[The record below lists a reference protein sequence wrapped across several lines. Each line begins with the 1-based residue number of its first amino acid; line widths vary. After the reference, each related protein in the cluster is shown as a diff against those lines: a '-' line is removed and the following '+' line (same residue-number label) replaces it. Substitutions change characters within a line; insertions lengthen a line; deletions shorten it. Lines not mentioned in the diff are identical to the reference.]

1 MEAVRDALL
10 SAPAQPPATGPQRVV
25 AWLGVQSHPGEG
37 QTQTPT
43 SASAAT
49 GPVTGAGSPFTTPRS
64 PATDP
69 AGSSDEESYADPF
82 APDSVEIRAA
92 GGDEYEPVHG
102 QEEPDARQDDEP
114 PRRTLPVRKAALA
127 AVAATLLITVLAL
140 VQGGRDADASSSS
153 IAADTMSS
161 VIDSLPA
168 APAVPDPTLLAEI
181 WSRLALAE
189 QQDFEDQFVAAFHTL
204 QSADSSVVTVLAQF
218 PGSAEVQ
225 ILADSVQSQIQG
237 TLGRCTSLRD
247 VNLKRNVTGPDCP
260 VVEPPPPETDSIST
274 TVSL

>member
-1 MEAVRDALL
+1 V
-10 SAPAQPPATGPQRVV
+10 
-25 AWLGVQSHPGEG
+25 
-37 QTQTPT
+37 
-43 SASAAT
+43 T
-49 GPVTGAGSPFTTPRS
+49 GPVTGAGSPFTAPRS

-69 AGSSDEESYADPF
+69 ALSPVPDPAGSPGEESYAPF
-82 APDSVEIRAA
+82 APDSAEEIDAA
-92 GGDEYEPVHG
+92 GADEYEPVHG
-102 QEEPDARQDDEP
+102 QDQPDVWQDDEM
-114 PRRTLPVRKAALA
+114 PRRTLPVRKTVLA
-127 AVAATLLITVLAL
+127 AGAAILLITVLAL
-140 VQGGRDADASSSS
+140 VQGGRDADASSSTL
-153 IAADTMSS
+153 AADTLSS

-168 APAVPDPTLLAEI
+168 PPAVPDPTLLAEI
-181 WSRLALAE
+181 WSRLAVAE
-189 QQDFEDQFVAAFHTL
+189 QQDFEDEFVAAFHTL
-204 QSADSSVVTVLAQF
+204 QSADSSVATVLAQF

>member
-1 MEAVRDALL
+1 
-10 SAPAQPPATGPQRVV
+10 
-25 AWLGVQSHPGEG
+25 
-37 QTQTPT
+37 
-43 SASAAT
+43 
-49 GPVTGAGSPFTTPRS
+49 
-64 PATDP
+64 
-69 AGSSDEESYADPF
+69 
-82 APDSVEIRAA
+82 VEIHAA

-102 QEEPDARQDDEP
+102 QEEPDAWQDDGP

-140 VQGGRDADASSSS
+140 VQGGRDADASSS
-153 IAADTMSS
+153 ILAADTMSS

-204 QSADSSVVTVLAQF
+204 QSADSSVATVLAQF

-274 TVSL
+274 TGSL